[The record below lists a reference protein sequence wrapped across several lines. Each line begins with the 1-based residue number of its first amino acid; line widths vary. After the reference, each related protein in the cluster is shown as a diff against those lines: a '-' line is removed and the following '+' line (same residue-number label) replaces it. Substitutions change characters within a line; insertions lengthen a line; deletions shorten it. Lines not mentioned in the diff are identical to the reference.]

1 LAAPTAEEKR
11 TVRKNIIGVAD
22 NEILL
27 KANRKR
33 DNMSNWILTL
43 NVNSGAITAIATVVL
58 VIITGIYVYLTHKIA
73 KGSEEVIEQASIDRE
88 IAYIRDQL
96 EEFYYPLFLVVSE
109 MNDVENP
116 GKAVSDLFNK

>member
-1 LAAPTAEEKR
+1 LRPSGICLLTL
-11 TVRKNIIGVAD
+11 GVSAD